1 MRCHFSQ
8 SLYIVGYHFTLGD
21 KVMSDGVPT
30 VELDARGLN
39 CPMPLLKLKQQLNQ
53 MEAGQLISV
62 QTTDVGSVRDFSAFA
77 EMAGHTI
84 REQSEQ
90 NGVYLFIIEK
100 RAES

>member
-1 MRCHFSQ
+1 
-8 SLYIVGYHFTLGD
+8 
-21 KVMSDGVPT
+21 MSDGVPS

-53 MEAGQLISV
+53 MAAWELISV
-62 QTTDVGSVRDFSAFA
+62 QTTDPGSLRDFSAFA
-77 EMAGHTI
+77 ELAGHRI
-84 REQSEQ
+84 RAQSEQ